1 MQKQIE
7 TKQQPQI
14 LLEQLSEAL
23 NPSGPA
29 EWSPKSFWTSWVKP
43 FFAGSVSFIVLVFCI
58 VFFNFVYPV
67 LCLVSNVATV
77 SGLSNLDCLF
87 GFLERLF
94 QSIRKYTNSEKERI

>member
-29 EWSPKSFWTSWVKP
+29 E
-43 FFAGSVSFIVLVFCI
+43 
-58 VFFNFVYPV
+58 
-67 LCLVSNVATV
+67 
-77 SGLSNLDCLF
+77 
-87 GFLERLF
+87 
-94 QSIRKYTNSEKERI
+94 